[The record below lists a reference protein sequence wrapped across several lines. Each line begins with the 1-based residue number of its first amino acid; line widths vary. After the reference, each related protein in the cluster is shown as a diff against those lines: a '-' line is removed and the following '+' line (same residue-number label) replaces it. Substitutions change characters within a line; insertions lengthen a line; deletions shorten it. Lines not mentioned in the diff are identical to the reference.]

1 MHEKWTSSGN
11 DRKFQRVDCNSTM
24 TIRTLMIPLRLW
36 LSATAARSFWLFKQH
51 GMTEI
56 QMESRGRDGLYRWI
70 FIMSGNSV
78 FRYPP
83 GCGAS
88 SNGWN
93 WNIALKPWPGHSE
106 LATNSTYRS
115 DPVLSTSTS
124 VPWLQSTAI
133 VGAPES
139 VPSCTLIKSALF
151 RQLQQNTFR

>member
-1 MHEKWTSSGN
+1 MMNFWSRRSVCIFSKCSSSGFRSRARRRGE
-11 DRKFQRVDCNSTM
+11 RKRGGGSFAYRRR
-24 TIRTLMIPLRLW
+24 IF
-36 LSATAARSFWLFKQH
+36 LSGYL
-51 GMTEI
+51 
-56 QMESRGRDGLYRWI
+56 D
-70 FIMSGNSV
+70 V
-78 FRYPP
+78 VRYPP

-124 VPWLQSTAI
+124 APWLHSIAI
-133 VGAPES
+133 VAAPES

-151 RQLQQNTFR
+151 RQL

>member
-1 MHEKWTSSGN
+1 MKNDEFLVEKIGLTAIVYFRNVPPRDFVLG
-11 DRKFQRVDCNSTM
+11 RGG
-24 TIRTLMIPLRLW
+24 
-36 LSATAARSFWLFKQH
+36 AARGRGGSFA
-51 GMTEI
+51 
-56 QMESRGRDGLYRWI
+56 YRRRI
-70 FIMSGNSV
+70 FLSGYLDV
-78 FRYPP
+78 VRYPP

-124 VPWLQSTAI
+124 APWLHSIAI
-133 VGAPES
+133 VAAPES

-151 RQLQQNTFR
+151 RQL

>member
-1 MHEKWTSSGN
+1 MKNDEFLVKKSGDRDSAIVHFRHTSLRFLVTRASRERGERRGEGGVGVTADFHDIGN
-11 DRKFQRVDCNSTM
+11 GC
-24 TIRTLMIPLRLW
+24 
-36 LSATAARSFWLFKQH
+36 SF
-51 GMTEI
+51 
-56 QMESRGRDGLYRWI
+56 
-70 FIMSGNSV
+70 V
-78 FRYPP
+78 YPP

-124 VPWLQSTAI
+124 APWLHSIAI
-133 VGAPES
+133 VAAPES

-151 RQLQQNTFR
+151 RQL

>member
-1 MHEKWTSSGN
+1 MKNDEFLVEKIGLTAIVYFRNVPPRDFVLEQGGVVRGGGEVSRIDGGFFSPDIWV
-11 DRKFQRVDCNSTM
+11 VD
-24 TIRTLMIPLRLW
+24 
-36 LSATAARSFWLFKQH
+36 
-51 GMTEI
+51 
-56 QMESRGRDGLYRWI
+56 
-70 FIMSGNSV
+70 V
-78 FRYPP
+78 VRYPP

-124 VPWLQSTAI
+124 APWLHSIAI
-133 VGAPES
+133 VAAPES

-151 RQLQQNTFR
+151 RQL

>member
-1 MHEKWTSSGN
+1 MS
-11 DRKFQRVDCNSTM
+11 
-24 TIRTLMIPLRLW
+24 LY
-36 LSATAARSFWLFKQH
+36 SADFHNA
-51 GMTEI
+51 E
-56 QMESRGRDGLYRWI
+56 E
-70 FIMSGNSV
+70 NSV
-78 FRYPP
+78 VRYPP

-124 VPWLQSTAI
+124 VPWLHSTAI

-139 VPSCTLIKSALF
+139 VPSCILIKSALF
-151 RQLQQNTFR
+151 RQL